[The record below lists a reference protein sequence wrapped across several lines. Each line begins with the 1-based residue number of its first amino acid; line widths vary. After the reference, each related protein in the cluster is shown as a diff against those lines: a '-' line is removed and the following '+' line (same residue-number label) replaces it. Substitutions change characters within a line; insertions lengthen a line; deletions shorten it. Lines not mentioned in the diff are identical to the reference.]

1 VEFGLKIPVLGA
13 QTVTDEAI
21 LRNMGDEALG
31 VVTTRW
37 YSATIDTP
45 ANKKFV
51 AEHVRANG
59 YEPGT
64 FSAGGYSAGLFL
76 EQGLIDAKGN
86 IEDKEEFMR
95 RLRTMSLTTD
105 PRGQLR
111 FDEYGNPIQ
120 TIFITKVE
128 RIGGKLVNSVVA
140 TYPDVSQFWKYDPK
154 EFLANPVYSRNWPP
168 ARYLE

>member
-1 VEFGLKIPVLGA
+1 
-13 QTVTDEAI
+13 
-21 LRNMGDEALG
+21 
-31 VVTTRW
+31 
-37 YSATIDTP
+37 
-45 ANKKFV
+45 
-51 AEHVRANG
+51 
-59 YEPGT
+59 
-64 FSAGGYSAGLFL
+64 
-76 EQGLIDAKGN
+76 
-86 IEDKEEFMR
+86 MR
-95 RLRTMSLTTD
+95 RLRTMTLTTD